1 MPDISNMFV
10 QGVMNK
16 DLDERLIPA
25 GVYVDALNIT
35 VDSSDNGNIG
45 AAKNQSGNTE
55 VANISAI
62 SGVQS
67 ITNAKTIGA
76 VSSERDNLIYWLVA
90 CDQFDAIF
98 EYNQSNGIT
107 NRVLQ
112 CMKSTPTTASKLNF
126 SQEFIVTGI
135 NYINGFLYW
144 TDNYNPPRRINISRV
159 KSGPNGIGGYT
170 IDDPRID
177 NDINVI
183 LAPPLHSPKIQLE
196 INTNTQSNNIEEKF
210 IYFAYRYKY
219 LDNQYSSMSPFS
231 SVAFQP
237 KDYVLDYNIGNN
249 KSMVNR
255 YNEANIT
262 VFSGNEFV
270 KEVQVLMVD
279 TRALNVY
286 VIQTIDKQSQ
296 NISNNVFKTF
306 TFSNNKTYS
315 IIPYDQVTR
324 LFDNVPLFAKAQE
337 FVGNRIMYG
346 NYTQFYD
353 IINPVRLGVKYNS
366 IVNPNIGEP
375 IQTFRSDR
383 DYEIG
388 LVYLDKYGRSTT
400 TLVSPDY
407 TIANSNNSNTIY
419 IPPTQSDKANSLVVS
434 IYNNP
439 PTWATNYRLVIKQS
453 KGSYY
458 NLFPIYFYTK
468 NQFRYFLIHESDRDK
483 VPVGKYVIFKSD
495 ASGPTYSNKRYKV
508 LELNMQEAGFEGIP
522 GAQAGLYFKIKV
534 DSPTELN
541 SNVGVQIYWN
551 EAFGYDGG
559 LLNSGTQETYFV
571 ENPIYYGDNN
581 GNALSLAQDPS
592 QLSVPANNVP
602 ELANDYRITIQV
614 VSNTEFRW
622 TTDITS
628 SGQWNGNYTISLGT
642 PFPINIGSGSNER
655 FYITWN
661 SQPSVGDIWKTSV
674 RSTYTSNGLSL
685 NYFGGKGVNYQPIPR
700 CAIALNNSTDE
711 IIYPGDI
718 IEIKYN
724 EDQNPNANDITQLFY
739 ANGTYQNIE
748 EWFVESGAYL
758 DFQYVDING
767 NSLGSG
773 AVSFRRGHNF
783 STSTTGN
790 NLISDLNLGSNLI
803 IYPNFLTY
811 PVYMIISGSQV
822 NGVTNRMSASIY
834 VRHLTN
840 QIIAETVPEESE
852 TDIYHELSRTFKIK
866 NGLHAVTWRYAD
878 FTYATGTNV
887 GKTNLGQ
894 LVPGSTPSS
903 TDEMH
908 TFVVGET
915 VYVSS
920 SLFTGSYEILEV
932 INPYNIIID
941 YNFPGAAPVTPGSV
955 SYDQIDEDQTTAQSA
970 VIKLNNPL
978 YTINSDF
985 NAWSYSNGLE
995 TYRIRDDW
1003 NAATLKYSPR
1013 VTSTVDGYEQKVSRN
1028 AICYSGIY
1036 GENTGINS
1044 LNEFNL
1050 SIANF
1055 KYLDGEFGSIQ
1066 KLHARDTDLV
1076 VFQENKVSSVLY
1088 GKNLLSDAVGGG
1100 QIVSI
1105 PEVLGTQ
1112 IAFPGEY
1119 GISKNPESFAMWGE
1133 DIFFTDANRG
1143 AVLQMTGSQIVEISA
1158 NGMKDYFIDMMQNYG
1173 DTQKIGCYDPHN
1185 HLYTLSSN
1193 NISILGCK
1201 LSISRKEI
1209 VINVNGTFGNLV
1221 EFFRISTDISW
1232 TISVTNLGFG
1242 TNWVSGFISSGTG
1255 DAVISGQVSQNTTNV
1270 VRSVMLVVNYCG
1282 KTESFTLTQGRSKGL
1297 NVVTVVRN
1305 NKLNK

>member
-1 MPDISNMFV
+1 MPDISNTFL

-16 DLDERLIPA
+16 DLDERLIPT
-25 GVYVDALNIT
+25 GVYIDALNIT
-35 VDSSDNGNIG
+35 VDTADNGNIG
-45 AAKNQSGNTE
+45 AAKNQLGNTN
-55 VANISAI
+55 VADISAI
-62 SGVQS
+62 SGVQN
-67 ITNAKTIGA
+67 ITNARTIGA
-76 VSSERDNLIYWLVA
+76 VASERDNLVYWLVA

-98 EYNQSNGIT
+98 EYNQTNGVST
-107 NRVLQ
+107 RVLQ
-112 CMKSTPTTASKLNF
+112 CMKSTPTTPSKLNF
-126 SQEFIVTGI
+126 SQEFVVTGI
-135 NYINGFLYW
+135 NYVNGFLYW

-183 LAPPLHSPKIQLE
+183 LAPPLHSPKISLSNDGSE
-196 INTNTQSNNIEEKF
+196 SNNIEEKF
-210 IYFAYRYKY
+210 VYFAYRYKY
-219 LDNQYSSMSPFS
+219 LDNQYSAMSPFS

-255 YNEANIT
+255 YNTAKIT
-262 VFSGNEFV
+262 VFTGNEFV
-270 KEVQVLMVD
+270 KEVQVLMID

-286 VIQTIDKQSQ
+286 IIETIKKQSQ
-296 NISNNVFKTF
+296 NIPNNVFRSF
-306 TFSNNKTYS
+306 DFNNNKNYS
-315 IIPYDQVTR
+315 IITYDQVTR

-353 IINPVRLGVKYNS
+353 VLNPVRLGLDYNS
-366 IVNPNIGEP
+366 IVNPNLGEP

-383 DYEIG
+383 DYEVG
-388 LVYLDKYGRSTT
+388 LIYLDDYGRSTT
-400 TLVSPDY
+400 TLTSTDQDD
-407 TIANSNNSNTIY
+407 NTVY
-419 IPPTQSDKANSLVVS
+419 IPPTQSDKGNSLVAR
-434 IYNNP
+434 IYNTP

-453 KGSYY
+453 RGQYY

-495 ASGPTYSNKRYKV
+495 ASGPTYSNKKYKV
-508 LELNMQEAGFEGIP
+508 LELNMQPEGFEGIAN
-522 GAQAGLYFKIKV
+522 AQAGLYFKIKV

-541 SNVGVQIYWN
+541 SNAGVQIYWN
-551 EAFGYDGG
+551 DAYGYEGG
-559 LLNSGTQETYFV
+559 SIAQSSQNTNFV
-571 ENPIYYGDNN
+571 ENPIYYGTNN
-581 GNALSLAQDPS
+581 GNALSLTQDVLLP
-592 QLSVPANNVP
+592 SVPANNVP
-602 ELANDYRITIQV
+602 LLSNDYRITIEV

-622 TTDITS
+622 TTDITG
-628 SGQWNGNYTISLGT
+628 SGQWNGNYTISLGV
-642 PFPINIGSGSNER
+642 PFPINIGSQYGQN
-655 FYITWN
+655 FYIIWN

-674 RSTYTSNGLSL
+674 RSVYNNNPTL
-685 NYFGGKGVNYQPIPR
+685 NYFGGQGVYDGNNLPQ
-700 CAIALNNSTDE
+700 CAITPNTSTDAV
-711 IIYPGDI
+711 IYPGDI

-724 EDQNPNANDITQLFY
+724 ETENPNASNIPQIFY
-739 ANGTYQNIE
+739 SNSTYQNIE

-758 DFQYVDING
+758 DFKYVDING
-767 NSLGSG
+767 NALGAK
-773 AVSFRRGHNF
+773 AVSFRRGGNF
-783 STSTTGN
+783 QTTTSGIP
-790 NLISDLNLGSNLI
+790 LSNIELDSFLSNV
-803 IYPNFLTY
+803 PNFLNY

-822 NGVTNRMSASIY
+822 NGTTNRMSASIY

-840 QIIAETVPEESE
+840 QIITETVPDESE

-866 NGLHAVTWRYAD
+866 NNLHGVRWSYAD
-878 FTYATGTNV
+878 YTYATGTNA

-908 TFVVGET
+908 TFVAGET
-915 VYVSS
+915 VHVSN
-920 SLFTGSYEILEV
+920 SLFNGYYEILEV
-932 INPYNIIID
+932 TDPYNIIID
-941 YNFPGAAPVTPGSV
+941 LTFPGAGPVTPGSV
-955 SYDQIDEDQTTAQSA
+955 SYDQIDQDQVSTTGGA
-970 VIKLNNPL
+970 VIKINNPL

-1013 VTSTVDGYEQKVSRN
+1013 ATSTVDGYEQKVSRN

-1036 GENTGINS
+1036 GENTGINA

-1066 KLHARDTDLV
+1066 KLHARDTDIV

-1112 IAFPGEY
+1112 VAFPGEY
-1119 GISKNPESFAMWGE
+1119 GISKNPESFAMWGG
-1133 DIFFTDANRG
+1133 DIFFTDSNRG
-1143 AVLQMTGSQIVEISA
+1143 AVLQMTGEQIVEISA

-1201 LSISRKEI
+1201 LSINTKEKI
-1209 VINVNGTFGNLV
+1209 VNVNGTFGNLV

-1232 TISVTNLGFG
+1232 SISLVNLGFG
-1242 TNWVSGFISSGTG
+1242 TNWVSGFITSGIG

-1270 VRSVMLVVNYCG
+1270 VRSVRFVVSYCG
-1282 KTESFTLTQGRSKGL
+1282 KTDTFILRQGRSKGL
-1297 NVVTVVRN
+1297 NVVTIVRN
-1305 NKLNK
+1305 NKLIK

>member
-1 MPDISNMFV
+1 
-10 QGVMNK
+10 MNK

-107 NRVLQ
+107 TRVLQ

-183 LAPPLHSPKIQLE
+183 LAPPLHSPKIRLND
-196 INTNTQSNNIEEKF
+196 NTGSQSNNIEEKF
-210 IYFAYRYKY
+210 VYFAYRYKY

-255 YNEANIT
+255 YNEAFIT
-262 VFSGNEFV
+262 VFTGNEFV
-270 KEVQVLMVD
+270 KEIQGLMID
-279 TRALNVY
+279 TRSTNVY
-286 VIQTIDKQSQ
+286 IIETINKQSQ
-296 NISNNVFKTF
+296 NVANNVFTTF
-306 TFSNNKTYS
+306 NFSNNKVYTV
-315 IIPYDQVTR
+315 IPYEQVTR

-337 FVGNRIMYG
+337 FVGNRVMYG

-353 IINPVRLGVKYNS
+353 ILNPVRIGLKYSS
-366 IVNPNIGEP
+366 IDNPNPGEP

-383 DYEIG
+383 DYEVG
-388 LVYLDKYGRSTT
+388 LVYLDDYGRCTT
-400 TLVSPDY
+400 TLVSSQSITSSQTSTSSD
-407 TIANSNNSNTIY
+407 NTIY
-419 IPPTQSDKANSLVVS
+419 IPPTQSDKANSLIVNIS
-434 IYNNP
+434 NTP
-439 PTWATNYRLVIKQS
+439 PIWATNYRLVIKQS
-453 KGSYY
+453 KGNYY
-458 NLFPIYFYTK
+458 NLFPIYYYTK

-495 ASGPTYSNKRYKV
+495 ASGPTYSNKKYKV
-508 LELNMQEAGFEGIP
+508 LELKLQEEGFEGIS

-534 DSPTELN
+534 DSPSE
-541 SNVGVQIYWN
+541 
-551 EAFGYDGG
+551 
-559 LLNSGTQETYFV
+559 LNSGTGVQTYWHEAYGNETALGTISTTGNYNYA
-571 ENPIYYGDNN
+571 ENPIYYGENN
-581 GNALSLAQDPS
+581 SNALSLDPNAGFNPYFYRD
-592 QLSVPANNVP
+592 VF
-602 ELANDYRITIQV
+602 DYRITIEVISTTQ
-614 VSNTEFRW
+614 FRW
-622 TTDITS
+622 TKDLTA
-628 SGQWNGNYTISLGT
+628 
-642 PFPINIGSGSNER
+642 SGSWTNVNIDLVNSYFINTSNLSSFAAETAG
-655 FYITWN
+655 YGIKIKWN
-661 SQPSVGDIWKTSV
+661 SLPSTGDIWKINLRGSASV
-674 RSTYTSNGLSL
+674 NLQ
-685 NYFGGKGVNYQPIPR
+685 NYFNGQGIDQGPLCQLTPNI
-700 CAIALNNSTDE
+700 STDT

-724 EDQNPNANDITQLFY
+724 EDQNPNASNISQIFY
-739 ANGTYQNIE
+739 ANDQYENIE

-758 DFQYVDING
+758 DFEYTDING
-767 NSLGSG
+767 NALGSK
-773 AVSFRRGHNF
+773 AVSFRRGTGF
-783 STSTTGN
+783 TTITSGIPYSYITCENTDP
-790 NLISDLNLGSNLI
+790 NLRN
-803 IYPNFLTY
+803 Y
-811 PVYMIISGSQV
+811 PVYMILRGSQTP
-822 NGVTNRMSASIY
+822 GINRMSASIY

-840 QIIAETVPEESE
+840 QIIAETVPEESD

-866 NGLHAVTWRYAD
+866 NSLHSVVWSYSD
-878 FTYATGTNV
+878 YTYVSTGANA
-887 GKTNLGQ
+887 GKTRLGQ
-894 LVPGSTPSS
+894 LVPGSTPTTS
-903 TDEMH
+903 DYIH
-908 TFVVGET
+908 NFIVGEM

-920 SLFTGSYEILEV
+920 GGLSGTYEVLAV
-932 INPYNIIID
+932 PDPYNIIID
-941 YNFPGAAPVTPGSV
+941 LAFPGAGPVTPGTV
-955 SYDQIDEDQTTAQSA
+955 SYDQIDQDQSTGQAA

-1013 VTSTVDGYEQKVSRN
+1013 ATTTVDGYEQKISRN
-1028 AICYSGIY
+1028 AVCYSGIY

-1112 IAFPGEY
+1112 VAFPGEY
-1119 GISKNPESFAMWGE
+1119 GISRNPESFAMWGE
-1133 DIFFTDANRG
+1133 NIFFTDANRG
-1143 AVLQMTGSQIVEISA
+1143 AVLQMAGSQIVEISA

-1173 DTQKIGCYDPHN
+1173 DTQKLGCYDPHN
-1185 HLYTLSSN
+1185 HVYTLSSN
-1193 NISILGCK
+1193 DISILACK
-1201 LSISRKEI
+1201 LSISTKEKI
-1209 VINVNGTFGNLV
+1209 VNVNGTFGNLV
-1221 EFFRISTDISW
+1221 QFFNISTDVSW
-1232 TISVTNLGFG
+1232 TISVVNLGFG

-1255 DAVISGQVSQNTTNV
+1255 DAVISGQVSQNTTGV
-1270 VRSVMLVVNYCG
+1270 VRSVRLVVTYCG
-1282 KTESFTLTQGRSKGL
+1282 KTESFILRQGRSKEL

-1305 NKLNK
+1305 NKRN

>member
-1 MPDISNMFV
+1 MPEISNMFV

-35 VDSSDNGNIG
+35 VDSSDNGSIG
-45 AAKNQSGNTE
+45 SAKNQFGNTE
-55 VANISAI
+55 VSNISAI
-62 SGVQS
+62 SGVQN

-98 EYNQSNGIT
+98 EYNQSNGVT
-107 NRVLQ
+107 TRVLQ

-135 NYINGFLYW
+135 NYVNGFLYW

-183 LAPPLHSPKIQLE
+183 LAPPLHSPKIRLNE
-196 INTNTQSNNIEEKF
+196 NTGTQSNNIEEKF

-237 KDYVLDYNIGNN
+237 KDYMLDYNIGNN

-255 YNEANIT
+255 YNEAFIT
-262 VFSGNEFV
+262 VFTGNEFV
-270 KEVQVLMVD
+270 KEVQVLMID
-279 TRALNVY
+279 TRAINVY
-286 VIQTIDKQSQ
+286 IVETINKQSS
-296 NISNNVFKTF
+296 NIANNVFTTF
-306 TFSNNKTYS
+306 TFSNNKTYTV
-315 IIPYDQVTR
+315 ITYDQITR

-353 IINPVRLGVKYNS
+353 VLEPVRIGVKYSSVN
-366 IVNPNIGEP
+366 NPNPGQP
-375 IQTFRSDR
+375 MQTFRSDR

-388 LVYLDKYGRSTT
+388 LVYLDEYGRSTT
-400 TLVSPDY
+400 TLTSP
-407 TIANSNNSNTIY
+407 SNTIY
-419 IPPTQSDKANSLVVS
+419 IPPTQSDKGNSLEVR
-434 IYNNP
+434 IANNA

-453 KGSYY
+453 RGQYY

-508 LELNMQEAGFEGIP
+508 LELNMQPAGFEGIP
-522 GAQAGLYFKIKV
+522 NAQAGLYFKIKV

-551 EAFGYDGG
+551 EAYGNETA
-559 LLNSGTQETYFV
+559 LGTISTTGNYNYA
-571 ENPIYYGDNN
+571 ENPIYYGQNN
-581 GNALSLAQDPS
+581 PNALSLDQTAAFNPYYFNGPD
-592 QLSVPANNVP
+592 
-602 ELANDYRITIQV
+602 DYRITVRVIS
-614 VSNTEFRW
+614 SNQFEW

-628 SGQWNGNYTISLGT
+628 SGQWNGPYNISLGA
-642 PFPINIGSGSNER
+642 PFPINVINSSPGNNVNV
-655 FYITWN
+655 IWN
-661 SQPSVGDIWKTSV
+661 SQPSVGDIWKINL
-674 RSTYTSNGLSL
+674 RGSNNIYLS
-685 NYFGGKGVNYQPIPR
+685 NYFNGNGINQGPLCQLT
-700 CAIALNNSTDE
+700 LNQSFDAT
-711 IIYPGDI
+711 IYPGDV

-724 EDQNPNANDITQLFY
+724 ETSNSNASNITQIFY
-739 ANGTYQNIE
+739 SNSTYQNIE

-758 DFQYVDING
+758 DFEYTDING
-767 NSLGSG
+767 NNLG
-773 AVSFRRGHNF
+773 AKIVSFRRGTNF
-783 STSTTGN
+783 GTTTSGLAYSYITCDNTDP
-790 NLISDLNLGSNLI
+790 NLR
-803 IYPNFLTY
+803 TY
-811 PVYMIISGSQV
+811 PVYMILRGSYDP
-822 NGVTNRMSASIY
+822 NDNNRMSASIY

-840 QIIAETVPEESE
+840 QIITETVPEESE
-852 TDIYHELSRTFKIK
+852 IDIYHELSRTYRLKS
-866 NGLHAVTWRYAD
+866 GRHEVVWQYANYNQ
-878 FTYATGTNV
+878 FVNTGTSITGVSLNN
-887 GKTNLGQ
+887 KTVLGPVSQ
-894 LVPGSTPSS
+894 NSPTS
-903 TDEMH
+903 TDIMH
-908 TFVVGET
+908 NFVVGEYIFVRSAVST
-915 VYVSS
+915 VGVVIPSGY
-920 SLFTGSYEILEV
+920 YEILFVPNPYSVV
-932 INPYNIIID
+932 INFNY
-941 YNFPGAAPVTPGSV
+941 VTLSPPEILAGTA
-955 SYDQIDEDQTTAQSA
+955 SYDQIDQNQTPVQPA
-970 VIKLNNPL
+970 VIKINNPL
-978 YTINSDF
+978 YSINSDF

-1013 VTSTVDGYEQKVSRN
+1013 ATTTVDGYEQKISRN
-1028 AICYSGIY
+1028 AVCYSGIL

-1088 GKNLLSDAVGGG
+1088 GKNLLSDSIGGG

-1143 AVLQMTGSQIVEISA
+1143 AVLQMAGNQIAEISA

-1173 DTQKIGCYDPHN
+1173 DTQKLGSYDPHN
-1185 HLYTLSSN
+1185 HQYVLSSN
-1193 NISILGCK
+1193 NISILACK
-1201 LSISRKEI
+1201 LSISTKEKI
-1209 VINVNGTFGNLV
+1209 VNVNGTFGNLV
-1221 EFFRISTDISW
+1221 QFFNISTDVSW
-1232 TISVTNLGFG
+1232 TISVVNLGFG

-1255 DAVISGQVSQNTTNV
+1255 DAVISGQVSQNTTGAI
-1270 VRSVMLVVNYCG
+1270 RSVSLVVNYCG
-1282 KTESFTLTQGRSKGL
+1282 KTESFILRQARSKGINL
-1297 NVVTVVRN
+1297 VTIVRN
-1305 NKLNK
+1305 NKLIK

>member
-1 MPDISNMFV
+1 MPDISNTFL

-16 DLDERLIPA
+16 DLDERLIPT
-25 GVYVDALNIT
+25 GVYIDALNIT
-35 VDSSDNGNIG
+35 VDTADNGNIG
-45 AAKNQSGNTE
+45 AAKNQLGNTN
-55 VANISAI
+55 VADISVI
-62 SGVQS
+62 SGVQN
-67 ITNAKTIGA
+67 ITNARTIGA
-76 VSSERDNLIYWLVA
+76 VASERDNLVYWLVA

-98 EYNQSNGIT
+98 EYNQTNGVST
-107 NRVLQ
+107 RVLQ
-112 CMKSTPTTASKLNF
+112 CMKSTPTTESKLNF
-126 SQEFIVTGI
+126 SQDFVVTGI
-135 NYINGFLYW
+135 NYVNGFLYW

-183 LAPPLHSPKIQLE
+183 LAPPLHSPKISLSSDGSE
-196 INTNTQSNNIEEKF
+196 SNNIEEKF
-210 IYFAYRYKY
+210 VYFAYRYKY
-219 LDNQYSSMSPFS
+219 LDNQYSAMSPFS

-255 YNEANIT
+255 YNTAKIT
-262 VFSGNEFV
+262 VFTGNEFV
-270 KEVQVLMVD
+270 KEVQVLMID

-286 VIQTIDKQSQ
+286 IIETIKKQSQ
-296 NISNNVFKTF
+296 NIPNNVFRSF
-306 TFSNNKTYS
+306 DFNNNKNYS
-315 IIPYDQVTR
+315 IITYDQVTR

-353 IINPVRLGVKYNS
+353 IINPVRLGLDYNS
-366 IVNPNIGEP
+366 IVNPNPGEP

-388 LVYLDKYGRSTT
+388 LIYLDDYGRSTT
-400 TLVSPDY
+400 TLTS
-407 TIANSNNSNTIY
+407 TIQEDNTVY
-419 IPPTQSDKANSLVVS
+419 IPPTQSDKGNSLVAK
-434 IYNNP
+434 IYNTP

-483 VPVGKYVIFKSD
+483 VPVGKYIIFKSD
-495 ASGPTYSNKRYKV
+495 ASGPTYSNKKYKV
-508 LELNMQEAGFEGIP
+508 LELNMQEEGFEGIT

-541 SNVGVQIYWN
+541 SNAGVQIYWN
-551 EAFGYDGG
+551 DAYGYQGQ
-559 LLNSGTQETYFV
+559 LLTPSGTVVPETGYA
-571 ENPIYYGDNN
+571 ESAIYYGDNN
-581 GNALSLAQDPS
+581 PNALSVSSS
-592 QLSVPANNVP
+592 QIATQV
-602 ELANDYRITIQV
+602 ANDYRITIQV
-614 VSNTEFRW
+614 VSATEFRW

-628 SGQWNGNYTISLGT
+628 SGQWNGNYSITVGSS
-642 PFPINIGSGSNER
+642 FPINVVGSAPGEYFN
-655 FYITWN
+655 ITWN
-661 SQPSVGDIWKTSV
+661 SQPSVGDVWKV
-674 RSTYTSNGLSL
+674 NIRSTYGSASSL
-685 NYFGGKGVNYQPIPR
+685 NYFNGVGVNVLSVPR
-700 CAIALNNSTDE
+700 CPITLDKNSDAT
-711 IIYPGDI
+711 IYPGDV

-724 EDQNPNANDITQLFY
+724 EDQNPNASNIVQIFY
-739 ANGTYQNIE
+739 ANSTYQNIE

-758 DFQYVDING
+758 DFQYTDING
-767 NSLGSG
+767 NSLGAK
-773 AVSFRRGHNF
+773 AVSFRRGTNF
-783 STSTTGN
+783 QTSSTSPYYTE
-790 NLISDLNLGSNLI
+790 LNLNSWDTLFN
-803 IYPNFLTY
+803 TY
-811 PVYMIISGSQV
+811 PIYMIISGS
-822 NGVTNRMSASIY
+822 NASGSLNRMSASIY

-840 QIIAETVPEESE
+840 QIIAETVPDESE

-866 NGLHAVTWRYAD
+866 NSLHAVRWSYAD
-878 FTYATGTNV
+878 FTYVPTGAFT

-894 LVPGSTPSS
+894 LIPGSTPSS
-903 TDEMH
+903 TDETH
-908 TFVVGET
+908 TFVAGET
-915 VYVSS
+915 VYVSN
-920 SLFTGSYEILEV
+920 SLFTGTYEVLYATD
-932 INPYNIIID
+932 PYNIIID
-941 YNFPGAAPVTPGSV
+941 YNFPGSFPVTPGSV
-955 SYDQIDEDQTTAQSA
+955 SYDQIDQDQTTTGSA
-970 VIKLNNPL
+970 VIKINNPL

-1013 VTSTVDGYEQKVSRN
+1013 ATSTVDGYEQKVSRN

-1036 GENTGINS
+1036 GENTGINA

-1066 KLHARDTDLV
+1066 KLHARDTDIV

-1112 IAFPGEY
+1112 VAFPGEY
-1119 GISKNPESFAMWGE
+1119 GISKNPESFAMWGG
-1133 DIFFTDANRG
+1133 DIFFTDSNRG
-1143 AVLQMTGSQIVEISA
+1143 AVLQMTGEQIVEISA

-1201 LSISRKEI
+1201 LSINTKQKI
-1209 VINVNGTFGNLV
+1209 VNVNGTFGNLV

-1232 TISVTNLGFG
+1232 TINLVNLGFG
-1242 TNWVSGFISSGTG
+1242 TNWVSGFITSGIG

-1270 VRSVMLVVNYCG
+1270 VRSVRFVVNYCG
-1282 KTESFTLTQGRSKGL
+1282 KTDTFILRQGRSKGL
-1297 NVVTVVRN
+1297 NVVTIVRN
-1305 NKLNK
+1305 NKLIK

>member
-1 MPDISNMFV
+1 MPDISNTFL
-10 QGVMNK
+10 QGIMNK
-16 DLDERLIPA
+16 DLDERLIPT

-35 VDSSDNGNIG
+35 VDTSDNGNIG
-45 AAKNQSGNTE
+45 AAKNQLGNTN
-55 VANISAI
+55 VADLSAL
-62 SGVQS
+62 SGVQN

-76 VSSERDNLIYWLVA
+76 VASERDNLIYWLVA

-98 EYNQSNGIT
+98 EYNQSNGVSV
-107 NRVLQ
+107 RVLQ
-112 CMKSTPTTASKLNF
+112 CMKISPTIPSKLNF
-126 SQEFIVTGI
+126 NQEFVVTGI

-177 NDINVI
+177 HDINVI
-183 LAPPLHSPKIQLE
+183 LAPPLHSPKIKLNL
-196 INTNTQSNNIEEKF
+196 NTGSQSNNIEEKF
-210 IYFAYRYKY
+210 IYFSYRYKY
-219 LDNQYSSMSPFS
+219 LDNQYSAMSPFS

-255 YNEANIT
+255 YNEAFIT
-262 VFSGNEFV
+262 VFTGNEFV
-270 KEVQVLMVD
+270 KEVQVLMID
-279 TRALNVY
+279 TRSLNVY
-286 VIQTIDKQSQ
+286 IVETIKKQSQ
-296 NISNNVFKTF
+296 NISNNVFTTF

-315 IIPYDQVTR
+315 IITYDQVTR

-353 IINPVRLGVKYNS
+353 ILNPVRMSVGYES
-366 IVNPNIGEP
+366 MVNPNPGEP

-388 LVYLDKYGRSTT
+388 LVYLDEYGRSTT
-400 TLVSPDY
+400 TLTSQD
-407 TIANSNNSNTIY
+407 NSIY
-419 IPPTQSDKANSLVVS
+419 IPPTQSDKGNSLVVK
-434 IYNNP
+434 IYNTP

-453 KGSYY
+453 KESYY

-495 ASGPTYSNKRYKV
+495 ASGPTYSNKKYKV
-508 LELNMQEAGFEGIP
+508 LELKLQEEGFEGIT

-541 SNVGVQIYWN
+541 SNAGVQIYWN

-559 LLNSGTQETYFV
+559 ALNSGTQETYFV

-592 QLSVPANNVP
+592 QPLVPANNVP
-602 ELANDYRITIQV
+602 QLANDYRITIEV

-685 NYFGGKGVNYQPIPR
+685 NYFGGKGVNYQAIPR
-700 CAIALNNSTDE
+700 CAITLDNSSDAT
-711 IIYPGDI
+711 IYPGDI

-724 EDQNPNANDITQLFY
+724 EDQNPNANNITQLFY
-739 ANGTYQNIE
+739 ANSTYQNIE

-767 NSLGSG
+767 NSLGAE

-790 NLISDLNLGSNLI
+790 YLISDLNLGSNLI
-803 IYPNFLTY
+803 IYPNFLNY

-840 QIIAETVPEESE
+840 QIIAETAPDESD

-866 NGLHAVTWRYAD
+866 NSFHAVRWSYAD
-878 FTYATGTNV
+878 YTYVASN

-894 LVPGSTPSS
+894 LISGSTPSS

-908 TFVVGET
+908 NFIAGEM
-915 VYVSS
+915 VYVSNT
-920 SLFTGSYEILEV
+920 LFSGTYEILSV
-932 INPYNIIID
+932 PDPYNIVID
-941 YNFPGAAPVTPGSV
+941 LNFPGVGPVTPGSV
-955 SYDQIDEDQTTAQSA
+955 SYDQIDSDQTSAQSIA
-970 VIKLNNPL
+970 VIKINNPL

-1003 NAATLKYSPR
+1003 NATTLKYSPR
-1013 VTSTVDGYEQKVSRN
+1013 ATSTVDGYQQKVSRN
-1028 AICYSGIY
+1028 AVCYSGIL

-1112 IAFPGEY
+1112 VAFPGEY
-1119 GISKNPESFAMWGE
+1119 GISKNPESFAMWG
-1133 DIFFTDANRG
+1133 DNIFFTDANRG
-1143 AVLQMTGSQIVEISA
+1143 AVLQMAGNQIVEISA

-1193 NISILGCK
+1193 DISILGCK
-1201 LSISRKEI
+1201 LSINTKEKI
-1209 VINVNGTFGNLV
+1209 INVNGTFGNLV
-1221 EFFRISTDISW
+1221 EFFKINTEVAW
-1232 TISVTNLGFG
+1232 TISVVNLGFG
-1242 TNWVSGFISSGTG
+1242 TNWISGFITSGTG
-1255 DAVISGQVSQNTTNV
+1255 DAVISGQVAQNTTNV
-1270 VRSVMLVVNYCG
+1270 VRSVRLVVNYCG
-1282 KTESFTLTQGRSKGL
+1282 KTESFILKQARSKQL
-1297 NVVTVVRN
+1297 NLVTIVRN
-1305 NKLNK
+1305 DKQIK

>member
-1 MPDISNMFV
+1 MPDINNTFL
-10 QGVMNK
+10 QGIMNK
-16 DLDERLIPA
+16 DLDERLIPI
-25 GVYVDALNIT
+25 GVYRDALNIT
-35 VDSSDNGNIG
+35 VDTSDNGSIG
-45 AAKNQSGNTE
+45 AAKNQLGNTI
-55 VANISAI
+55 VSDLSLI
-62 SGVQS
+62 SGVQN

-76 VSSERDNLIYWLVA
+76 VTSEKDNLIYWLVA

-98 EYNQSNGIT
+98 EYNQSNGAT
-107 NRVLQ
+107 TRVLQ
-112 CMKSTPTTASKLNF
+112 CMKASPSVSSKLNF
-126 SQEFIVTGI
+126 NQEFIVTGI
-135 NYINGFLYW
+135 NYVNGFLFW

-183 LAPPLHSPKIQLE
+183 LAPPLHSPKMQLFLDTGSE
-196 INTNTQSNNIEEKF
+196 SNNIEEKF

-219 LDNQYSSMSPFS
+219 LDNQYSAMSPFS
-231 SVAFQP
+231 SVAFRP
-237 KDYVLDYNIGNN
+237 ENYVLDYNIGNN

-255 YNEANIT
+255 YNEALIT
-262 VFSGNEFV
+262 VFTGNEFV
-270 KEVQVLMVD
+270 KEVQVVMID

-286 VIQTIDKQSQ
+286 IIETINKQSL
-296 NISNNVFKTF
+296 NIANNVFRTF

-315 IIPYDQVTR
+315 IIPYDQITR

-353 IINPVRLGVKYNS
+353 IVNPIRLGVKYVS
-366 IVNPNIGEP
+366 VDNPNSGEP

-388 LVYLDKYGRSTT
+388 LVYLDSYGRSTT
-400 TLVSPDY
+400 TLVSSDNNVSTPDVS
-407 TIANSNNSNTIY
+407 TTY
-419 IPPTQSDKANSLVVS
+419 IPPTQSDKGNSLVVS
-434 IYNNP
+434 IYNIP

-453 KGSYY
+453 RGSYY

-508 LELNMQEAGFEGIP
+508 IELRMQEAGFEGIT

-541 SNVGVQIYWN
+541 SNIGVQIYWN
-551 EAFGYDGG
+551 EAFGFQGQ
-559 LLNSGTQETYFV
+559 LLTPSGTIVPSTGYA
-571 ENPIYYGDNN
+571 ENAIYYGNN
-581 GNALSLAQDPS
+581 NPNS
-592 QLSVPANNVP
+592 LSVSSSQIATQV
-602 ELANDYRITIQV
+602 ANDYRITIQV
-614 VSNTEFRW
+614 ISATEFRW

-628 SGQWNGNYTISLGT
+628 SGQWNGNYTITVGSS
-642 PFPINIGSGSNER
+642 FPINVVGSAPGEYFN
-655 FYITWN
+655 ITWN
-661 SQPSVGDIWKTSV
+661 SLPSVGDVWKV
-674 RSTYTSNGLSL
+674 NIRSTYGSSSSL
-685 NYFGGKGVNYQPIPR
+685 NYFNGVGVNVLSVPR
-700 CAIALNNSTDE
+700 CPITLDKNSDTT
-711 IIYPGDI
+711 IYPGDI
-718 IEIKYN
+718 IEISYN
-724 EDQNPNANDITQLFY
+724 EDQNPNASNIIQTFY
-739 ANGTYQNIE
+739 ANSTYQNIE

-758 DFQYVDING
+758 DFEYVDING
-767 NSLGSG
+767 NALGSK
-773 AVSFRRGHNF
+773 AVSFRRGKDF
-783 STSTTGN
+783 QTSSTSPYYTE
-790 NLISDLNLGSNLI
+790 LNLDSWDSLFN
-803 IYPNFLTY
+803 TY
-811 PVYMIISGSQV
+811 PVYMIISGS
-822 NGVTNRMSASIY
+822 NSSGALNRMSASIY

-852 TDIYHELSRTFKIK
+852 TDIYHELTRTFKIK
-866 NGLHAVTWRYAD
+866 NNLHGVRWDYAD
-878 FTYATGTNV
+878 FTYVTGTNA

-894 LVPGSTPSS
+894 LVPGSTPSP

-908 TFVVGET
+908 NFVVGER

-932 INPYNIIID
+932 RDPYNIIID
-941 YNFPGAAPVTPGSV
+941 LNFPGAAPVTPGSV
-955 SYDQIDEDQTTAQSA
+955 SYDQIDQDQTTGQSA
-970 VIKLNNPL
+970 TIKLNNPL

-1013 VTSTVDGYEQKVSRN
+1013 VTSTVDGYEQKVSKN

-1143 AVLQMTGSQIVEISA
+1143 AVLQMAGSQIAEISA

-1185 HLYTLSSN
+1185 HLYVLSSN
-1193 NISILGCK
+1193 DISILGCK
-1201 LSISRKEI
+1201 LSINRKEVI
-1209 VINVNGTFGNLV
+1209 INVNGTFGNLV
-1221 EFFRISTDISW
+1221 EFFRISTDIPW
-1232 TISVTNLGFG
+1232 TISVVNLGFG
-1242 TNWVSGFISSGTG
+1242 TNWVSGFIASGTG
-1255 DAVISGQVSQNTTNV
+1255 DAVISGQVAQNTTNV
-1270 VRSVMLVVNYCG
+1270 VRSVRLVVNYCG
-1282 KTESFTLTQGRSKGL
+1282 KTENFILKQGRSKGL
-1297 NVVTVVRN
+1297 SVVTIVRN
-1305 NKLNK
+1305 NKFIK

>member
-1 MPDISNMFV
+1 MPDISNTFL
-10 QGVMNK
+10 QGIMNK
-16 DLDERLIPA
+16 DLDERLIPT

-35 VDSSDNGNIG
+35 VDTSDNGNIG
-45 AAKNQSGNTE
+45 AAKNQLGNTN
-55 VANISAI
+55 VADLSAL
-62 SGVQS
+62 SGVQN

-76 VSSERDNLIYWLVA
+76 VASERDNLIYWLVA

-98 EYNQSNGIT
+98 EYNQSNGVSV
-107 NRVLQ
+107 RVLQ
-112 CMKSTPTTASKLNF
+112 CMKISPTIPSKLNF
-126 SQEFIVTGI
+126 NQEFVVTGI

-177 NDINVI
+177 HDINVI
-183 LAPPLHSPKIQLE
+183 LAPPLHSPKIKLNL
-196 INTNTQSNNIEEKF
+196 NTGSQSNNIEEKF
-210 IYFAYRYKY
+210 IYFSYRYKY
-219 LDNQYSSMSPFS
+219 LDNQYSAMSPFS

-255 YNEANIT
+255 YNEAFIT
-262 VFSGNEFV
+262 VFTGNEFV
-270 KEVQVLMVD
+270 KEVQVLMID
-279 TRALNVY
+279 TRSLNVY
-286 VIQTIDKQSQ
+286 IVETIKKQSQ
-296 NISNNVFKTF
+296 NISNNVFTTF

-315 IIPYDQVTR
+315 IITYDQVTR

-353 IINPVRLGVKYNS
+353 ILNPVRMSVGYES
-366 IVNPNIGEP
+366 MVNPNPGEP

-388 LVYLDKYGRSTT
+388 LVYLDEYGRSTT
-400 TLVSPDY
+400 TLTSQD
-407 TIANSNNSNTIY
+407 NSIY
-419 IPPTQSDKANSLVVS
+419 IPPTQSDKGNSLVVK
-434 IYNNP
+434 IYNTP

-453 KGSYY
+453 KESYY

-495 ASGPTYSNKRYKV
+495 ASGPTYSNKKYKV
-508 LELNMQEAGFEGIP
+508 LELKLQEEGFEGIA

-541 SNVGVQIYWN
+541 SGTGVQTYWHSAYGN
-551 EAFGYDGG
+551 ETA
-559 LLNSGTQETYFV
+559 LGTISTTGDYNYA
-571 ENPIYYGDNN
+571 ENPIYYGENN
-581 GNALSLAQDPS
+581 AGALSLDPNAAFDPYFYRDS
-592 QLSVPANNVP
+592 F
-602 ELANDYRITIQV
+602 DYRITIEVISSTQ
-614 VSNTEFRW
+614 FRW
-622 TTDITS
+622 TKDLTA
-628 SGQWNGNYTISLGT
+628 
-642 PFPINIGSGSNER
+642 SGSWTNVNIDLVNPYFINTSNLNSVSAEAAG
-655 FYITWN
+655 YGVKIKWN
-661 SQPSVGDIWKTSV
+661 SLPSVGDIWKINLRGADVSA
-674 RSTYTSNGLSL
+674 NLQ
-685 NYFGGKGVNYQPIPR
+685 NYFDGQGIDQGPLCQLTPNVS
-700 CAIALNNSTDE
+700 ADAT
-711 IIYPGDI
+711 IYPGDI

-724 EDQNPNANDITQLFY
+724 ETENPNASNISQVFY
-739 ANGTYQNIE
+739 ANDTYENIE

-758 DFQYVDING
+758 DFKYTDVNG
-767 NSLGSG
+767 NALGAK
-773 AVSFRRGHNF
+773 AVSFRRGTGF
-783 STSTTGN
+783 TTITSGIPYSYITCN
-790 NLISDLNLGSNLI
+790 NTDPNLRN
-803 IYPNFLTY
+803 Y
-811 PVYMIISGSQV
+811 PVYMILRGSQTP
-822 NGVTNRMSASIY
+822 GTNRMSASIY

-840 QIIAETVPEESE
+840 QIIAETAPDESE
-852 TDIYHELSRTFKIK
+852 TDIYHELSRTFNIK
-866 NGLHAVTWRYAD
+866 NSFHAVRWSYAD
-878 FTYATGTNV
+878 YTYVASN

-894 LVPGSTPSS
+894 LIPGSTPSS

-908 TFVVGET
+908 NFIAGEM
-915 VYVSS
+915 VYVSNT
-920 SLFTGSYEILEV
+920 LFSGTYEILSV
-932 INPYNIIID
+932 PDPYNIVID
-941 YNFPGAAPVTPGSV
+941 LNFPGVGPVTPGSV
-955 SYDQIDEDQTTAQSA
+955 SYDQIDSDQTSAQSIA
-970 VIKLNNPL
+970 VIKINNPL

-1003 NAATLKYSPR
+1003 NATTLKYSPR
-1013 VTSTVDGYEQKVSRN
+1013 ATSTVDGYQQKVSRN
-1028 AICYSGIY
+1028 AVCYSGIL

-1112 IAFPGEY
+1112 VAFPGEY
-1119 GISKNPESFAMWGE
+1119 GISKNPESFAMWG
-1133 DIFFTDANRG
+1133 DNIFFTDANRG
-1143 AVLQMTGSQIVEISA
+1143 AVLQMAGNQIVEISA

-1193 NISILGCK
+1193 DISILGCK
-1201 LSISRKEI
+1201 LSINTKEKI
-1209 VINVNGTFGNLV
+1209 INVNGTFGNLV
-1221 EFFRISTDISW
+1221 EFFKINTEVAW
-1232 TISVTNLGFG
+1232 TISVVNLGFG
-1242 TNWVSGFISSGTG
+1242 TNWISGFITSGTG
-1255 DAVISGQVSQNTTNV
+1255 DAVISGQVAQNTTNV
-1270 VRSVMLVVNYCG
+1270 VRSVRLVVNYCG
-1282 KTESFTLTQGRSKGL
+1282 KTESFILKQARSKQL
-1297 NVVTVVRN
+1297 NLVTIVRN
-1305 NKLNK
+1305 DKQIK